1 MHHVSIFPG
10 KIIYSE
16 TWQVNSII
24 VRVIDILIARYAH
37 MANYTVIMYEEEYI
51 VTSKSKTIH

>member
-1 MHHVSIFPG
+1 
-10 KIIYSE
+10 
-16 TWQVNSII
+16 VNSII